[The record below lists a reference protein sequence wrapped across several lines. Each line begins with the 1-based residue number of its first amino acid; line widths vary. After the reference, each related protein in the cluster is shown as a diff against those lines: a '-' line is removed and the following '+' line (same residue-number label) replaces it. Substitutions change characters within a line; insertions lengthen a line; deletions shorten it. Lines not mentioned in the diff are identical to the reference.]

1 MRFGVVIFP
10 GSNCEQDVIR
20 ATQFLGFESEYI
32 WHGDTD
38 LSGFDAIVLPG
49 GFSYGDYI
57 RTRCRRPLLARHG
70 RGRALRREGRAG
82 AGHLQR
88 LPDPRR
94 GASAARR
101 AAAQRRSQVHLQ
113 AGEPARRGERRA
125 SGSTSP
131 PVRILEIPI
140 NHNEG
145 NYYCD
150 AETSRRASTPTARSC
165 CATSSLTASTAA
177 GGSAP
182 NGSLD
187 DIAGICNERGNVFGL
202 MPHPER
208 VVDPDHRWHR
218 RPAVLHHHRAHSR
231 RGGRLDV
238 ERRPRDQGSGLVLR
252 RARRLVLPVHL
263 WRGSA
268 TGRLCRSRLAAAQ
281 ARRAVG
287 RAP

>member
-38 LSGFDAIVLPG
+38 LTGFDAIVLPG

-57 RTRCRRPLLARHG
+57 RTGAVARFSPVMSEVVRFAEAGRPVLGICNGFQILTEAHLLPG
-70 RGRALRREGRAG
+70 ALLRNQGLKFICKSVSMRVEENACQWLDQPAG
-82 AGHLQR
+82 
-88 LPDPRR
+88 
-94 GASAARR
+94 
-101 AAAQRRSQVHLQ
+101 
-113 AGEPARRGERRA
+113 
-125 SGSTSP
+125 T
-131 PVRILEIPI
+131 ILEIPI

-150 AETSRRASTPTARSC
+150 AETLASMDANGQVVLRYVE
-165 CATSSLTASTAA
+165 ADGSTAE

-182 NGSLD
+182 NGALD

-208 VVDPDHRWHR
+208 VVDPIT
-218 RPAVLHHHRAHSR
+218 
-231 RGGRLDV
+231 GGTDGQPFFTTIVR
-238 ERRPRDQGSGLVLR
+238 
-252 RARRLVLPVHL
+252 
-263 WRGSA
+263 
-268 TGRLCRSRLAAAQ
+268 TLAEVA
-281 ARRAVG
+281 G
-287 RAP
+287 